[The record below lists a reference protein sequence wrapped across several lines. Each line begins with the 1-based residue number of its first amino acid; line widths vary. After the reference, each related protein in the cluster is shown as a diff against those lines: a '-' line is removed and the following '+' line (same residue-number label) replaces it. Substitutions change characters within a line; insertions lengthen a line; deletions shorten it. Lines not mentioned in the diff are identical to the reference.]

1 MENRKKIALLIDYD
15 NFNQMKYFP
24 VLFEELNEIG
34 DVLIKYAFYSNLNDS
49 TLKHKFIE
57 HGIEPMAQIAYSAG
71 KKCG

>member
-34 DVLIKYAFYSNLNDS
+34 DVF
-49 TLKHKFIE
+49 
-57 HGIEPMAQIAYSAG
+57 
-71 KKCG
+71 